1 MNIVIICAGGNGERM
16 QSRENKIFLKIN
28 GLPIIYYTL
37 KTFSDYRKV
46 DAIIITVGEENIDRV
61 QGIIKKNGI
70 EKVLSIENAYATRQ
84 ESTFHVIEKLKTE
97 KIPKGSFIIIHNAV
111 NPFVAHS
118 ELDQCLSA
126 AQKHGAS
133 VLGFPAT
140 DTIKIVNEK
149 NLIDHTPRRESVW
162 IAQTPQIIRFDI
174 AIKAFEKAHRA
185 HFTATDDTTLVE
197 SIHEEVGFVECSRE
211 NFKITFPQD
220 LEFARQIY
228 LRRMKEKNCWY
239 A

>member
-1 MNIVIICAGGNGERM
+1 MNIAIICAGGNGERM
-16 QSRENKIFLKIN
+16 HAKENKIFLKIN
-28 GLPIIYYTL
+28 GMPIIFYTL
-37 KTFSDYRKV
+37 KTLSDYRKV
-46 DAIIITVGEENIDRV
+46 DSIIITVGDENIDRV
-61 QGIIKKNGI
+61 QAIIKENAIK
-70 EKVLSIENAYATRQ
+70 KVLSIENAYATRQ
-84 ESTFHVIEKLKTE
+84 ESTFHVIEMLKKE
-97 KIPKGSFIIIHNAV
+97 KIPKSSFIIIHNAV
-111 NPFVAHS
+111 NPFVVHS

-140 DTIKIVNEK
+140 DTVKIVNEK
-149 NLIDHTPRRESVW
+149 NLIDYTPKRESVW
-162 IAQTPQIIRFDI
+162 IAQTPQIIRLDI
-174 AIKAFEKAHRA
+174 AIKAFENAHRA

-197 SIHEEVGFVECSRE
+197 SIHEEVEFVECSRE

-228 LRRMKEKNCWY
+228 SRRMKEKNCWY